1 MGNFS
6 IALSGLEA
14 DSVALNTIGN
24 NLANLNTTAFK
35 GQTTSFEDL
44 FYQQIGQSGS
54 GDAIQVGA
62 GTKVSGTSTDFTE
75 GTILPDA
82 NANSADMA
90 LAGNGFFVVQQGGVQ
105 SLTRAGDFQLSSNG
119 SLITQDGQQVMGY
132 AAVNG
137 VVNQN
142 SSLTP
147 ITIPVGLNEGAQA
160 TQNFSVTANLNS
172 NATVGTPFSSPVT
185 IFDSLGQSH
194 QATVSY
200 TKTGTNT
207 WSYSV
212 TLPAGDASG
221 TPVNNTGTLTFDTS
235 GNLIEPTTTPWPSA
249 TAVTV
254 GTTILDSN
262 GNLERVTSVS
272 GTGTTGGAAP
282 AWSAAAGGTTT
293 DNSGAN
299 QVVWTNLGAVSPIAS
314 PITFPGLS
322 DGASDLS
329 FNWNPNN
336 ASGSPTIS
344 QLAAASSNTG
354 ALQDGF
360 PSGVYQSFTADS
372 SGVITAQFSN
382 GRTSVVGQVAVATVA
397 NTAGLTASGSNNFTT
412 TAASGMA
419 SVGVAGAGGRGQ
431 LDDAALEQSNVNIST
446 EFSNLIVA
454 QRAFEANSKTVTT
467 FDTISQDVM
476 SMIR

>member
-6 IALSGLEA
+6 IALSGLQA
-14 DSVALNTIGN
+14 NSVALSTIGN

-44 FYQQIGQSGS
+44 FYQQIGSSGS

-62 GTKVSGTSTDFTE
+62 GTRVAGTSTDFTE

-105 SLTRAGDFQLSSNG
+105 SLTRAGNFQLSSSG
-119 SLITQDGQQVMGY
+119 DLITQDGQQVMGY

-160 TQNFSVTANLNS
+160 TQNFSITANLNS
-172 NATVGTPFSSPVT
+172 NATVGTPYSSPVT

-212 TLPAGDASG
+212 DLPAGDYAPG
-221 TPVNNTGTLTFDTS
+221 TATNNTGTLTFDTS
-235 GNLIEPTTTPWPSA
+235 GKL
-249 TAVTV
+249 
-254 GTTILDSN
+254 
-262 GNLERVTSVS
+262 
-272 GTGTTGGAAP
+272 
-282 AWSAAAGGTTT
+282 
-293 DNSGAN
+293 
-299 QVVWTNLGAVSPIAS
+299 VSPTGS
-314 PITFPGLS
+314 VNNITFTGLT

-329 FNWNPNN
+329 FNWNLNN
-336 ASGSPTIS
+336 SGGTPTIS
-344 QLAAASSNTG
+344 QLASASSNT
-354 ALQDGF
+354 ANSQDGF
-360 PSGVYQSFTADS
+360 TSGVYQSFTVDS

-382 GRTSVVGQVAVATVA
+382 GRTSTVGQLAVATVA
-397 NTAGLTASGSNNFTT
+397 NTAGLTASGGNNFST
-412 TAASGMA
+412 TAASGLA
-419 SVGVAGAGGRGQ
+419 TIGVAGVGGRGTI
-431 LDDAALEQSNVNIST
+431 DDAALEQSNVNIST
-446 EFSNLIVA
+446 EFSNLIIA

-467 FDTISQDVM
+467 FDTISQDVI
-476 SMIR
+476 SMVR

>member
-6 IALSGLEA
+6 IALSGLQA

-35 GQTTSFEDL
+35 GQTTAFEDL

-54 GDAIQVGA
+54 GDAIQLGA
-62 GTKVSGTSTDFTE
+62 GTRVSGTSTNFTE
-75 GTILPDA
+75 GTILPDS

-105 SLTRAGDFQLSSNG
+105 SLTRAGNFQLSSSG

-132 AAVNG
+132 PAVNG

-142 SSLTP
+142 SNLAP

-160 TQNFSVTANLNS
+160 TQNFSITANLNS
-172 NATVGTPFSSPVT
+172 NATVGTPYSSPVT

-212 TLPAGDASG
+212 DLPAGDYAPG
-221 TPVNNTGTLTFDTS
+221 TATNNTGTLTFDTS
-235 GNLIEPTTTPWPSA
+235 GNL
-249 TAVTV
+249 
-254 GTTILDSN
+254 
-262 GNLERVTSVS
+262 
-272 GTGTTGGAAP
+272 
-282 AWSAAAGGTTT
+282 
-293 DNSGAN
+293 
-299 QVVWTNLGAVSPIAS
+299 VSPTGS
-314 PITFPGLS
+314 VNNITFTGLT

-329 FNWNPNN
+329 FNWNLNN
-336 ASGSPTIS
+336 SSGTPTIS
-344 QLAAASSNTG
+344 QLASASSNTTKN
-354 ALQDGF
+354 QDGF
-360 PSGVYQSFTADS
+360 TSGVYQSFTVDP

-382 GRTSVVGQVAVATVA
+382 GRTSTVGQIAVATVA
-397 NTAGLTASGSNNFTT
+397 NTAGLTASGGNNFST
-412 TAASGMA
+412 TAASGLA
-419 SVGVAGAGGRGQ
+419 TIGVAGAGGRGTI
-431 LDDAALEQSNVNIST
+431 DDGALEQSNVNIST

-467 FDTISQDVM
+467 FDTISQDVL
-476 SMIR
+476 SMVR

>member
-6 IALSGLEA
+6 IALSGLQA
-14 DSVALNTIGN
+14 NSVALSTIGN

-44 FYQQIGQSGS
+44 FYQQIGSSGS

-62 GTKVSGTSTDFTE
+62 GTRVAGTSTDFTE

-105 SLTRAGDFQLSSNG
+105 SLTRAGNFQLSSNG
-119 SLITQDGQQVMGY
+119 NLITQDGQQVMGY
-132 AAVNG
+132 GAVNG

-160 TQNFSVTANLNS
+160 TQNFSVTTNLNS
-172 NATVGTPFSSPVT
+172 NATVGTTFSTPVQ

-194 QATVSY
+194 QVTVSY
-200 TKTGTNT
+200 SKTATNT

-212 TLPAGDASG
+212 NLPGGDATGVPS
-221 TPVNNTGTLTFDTS
+221 NNTGTLTFDSS
-235 GNLIEPTTTPWPSA
+235 GKL
-249 TAVTV
+249 
-254 GTTILDSN
+254 
-262 GNLERVTSVS
+262 
-272 GTGTTGGAAP
+272 
-282 AWSAAAGGTTT
+282 
-293 DNSGAN
+293 
-299 QVVWTNLGAVSPIAS
+299 VSPTGS
-314 PITFPGLS
+314 VNNITFPTLV

-329 FNWNPNN
+329 FNWNLNN
-336 ASGSPTIS
+336 SSGTPTIS
-344 QLAAASSNTG
+344 QLAAASSNT
-354 ALQDGF
+354 ANSQDGF
-360 PSGVYQSFTADS
+360 TSGVYQSFTVDS

-382 GRTSVVGQVAVATVA
+382 GRTSTIGQLAVATVA
-397 NTAGLTASGSNNFTT
+397 NTAGLTASGGNNFAT
-412 TAASGMA
+412 TAASGLA
-419 SVGVAGAGGRGQ
+419 TVGVAGVGGRGTI
-431 LDDAALEQSNVNIST
+431 DDAALEQSNVNIST
-446 EFSNLIVA
+446 EFSDLIVA

-467 FDTISQDVM
+467 FDTISQDVI
-476 SMIR
+476 SMVR